1 LQHSEDPLE
10 KVSRRETCGMR
21 TELGPDADLV
31 AEFFLKKEL
40 IRKQGKAFAALR
52 KQTLAIL
59 DGFGIPLR

>member
-1 LQHSEDPLE
+1 
-10 KVSRRETCGMR
+10 MR